1 MMRNFR
7 KPDLTAPRFRPKAFN
22 VLNKELW
29 KEFKEKHPKYKDLT
43 YTEFKNIIKLGNQK
57 LWEKII
63 SYRDGV
69 ELPESLGFIFI
80 GTCTSQNPKRKNI
93 NYGKSIKYGFEV
105 SNNNLISD
113 GKLAKI
119 FYTNYAVK
127 YKVKDREIWTFAP
140 CRLFKR
146 HVAKSYSENWEKYIE
161 VPDNLKISKLYTEIV
176 TKDMEKKET
185 SSMIVNYNEFDLS

>member
-1 MMRNFR
+1 MREFR
-7 KPDLTAPRFRPKAFN
+7 KPDLSAPRFRPKSFN

-29 KEFKEKHPKYKDLT
+29 KEFKERHPKYKNIT
-43 YTEFKNIIKLGNQK
+43 YMEFKKIIKISNQR

-69 ELPESLGFIFI
+69 EIPESLGFIFI

-105 SNNNLISD
+105 NNNNLISD

-127 YKVKDREIWTFAP
+127 YKVKDRQIWNFAP
-140 CRLFKR
+140 CRAFKR
-146 HVAKSYSENWEKYIE
+146 AVAKSYPENWEKYIE
-161 VPDNLKISKLYTEIV
+161 VPDNLKISKLYKATVSNDIEI
-176 TKDMEKKET
+176 KET
-185 SSMIVNYNEFDLS
+185 MSSIINYNEFDI